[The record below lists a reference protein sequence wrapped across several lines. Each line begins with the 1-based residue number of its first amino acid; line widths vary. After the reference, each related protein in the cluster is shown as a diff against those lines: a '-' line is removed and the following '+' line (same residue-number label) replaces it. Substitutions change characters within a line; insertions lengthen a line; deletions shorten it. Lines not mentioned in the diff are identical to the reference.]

1 VVVDLMNINTDT
13 LKDIEHIAS
22 ASEELVA
29 SMQEI
34 DTSVES
40 IHMMSEELLEVVEK

>member
-1 VVVDLMNINTDT
+1 MKFKLNINTDT
-13 LKDIEHIAS
+13 LKDIEQIAS

-34 DTSVES
+34 DSSVES
-40 IHMMSEELLEVVEK
+40 IHTMSEELLEVVQK